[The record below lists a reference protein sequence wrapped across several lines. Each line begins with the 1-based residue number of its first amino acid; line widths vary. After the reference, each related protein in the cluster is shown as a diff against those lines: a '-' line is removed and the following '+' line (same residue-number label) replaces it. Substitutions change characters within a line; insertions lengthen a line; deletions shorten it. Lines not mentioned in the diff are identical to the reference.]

1 MQVAVVINLKSKRFE
16 YYDSMFSLGSRIIDR
31 FQRFLE
37 GEAIDKKKALDLPPS
52 KWPRI
57 YMDCPKQRNGCAE
70 RERERE
76 RELRDLRDR
85 ELRELRERERERE
98 SYERER
104 YKRERERER
113 ERESERE
120 RQRER
125 ETERQ

>member
-98 SYERER
+98 LRKRATREI
-104 YKRERERER
+104 ERERER
-113 ERESERE
+113 MSEASTRAE
-120 RQRER
+120 IEG
-125 ETERQ
+125 